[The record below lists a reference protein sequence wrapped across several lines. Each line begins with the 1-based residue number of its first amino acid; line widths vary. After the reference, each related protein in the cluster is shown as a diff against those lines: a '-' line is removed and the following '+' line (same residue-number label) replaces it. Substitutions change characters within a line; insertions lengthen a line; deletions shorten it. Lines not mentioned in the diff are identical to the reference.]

1 MAESLI
7 LQGKKFI
14 SSRRAAEITG
24 YTNDYIGQLCRLGK
38 VKAQLVGRNWYVEE
52 QSLFAHKL
60 ANGKTPPK
68 VFDNFFSP
76 PSNEISKISY
86 KAEEGSFLPALKQ
99 RPEAISSGTSNKD
112 ARKIY

>member
-60 ANGKTPPK
+60 ANGKTPSK
-68 VFDNFFSP
+68 RFDNFFSP
-76 PSNEISKISY
+76 LSSNVSKLSY
-86 KAEEGSFLPALKQ
+86 ESEEKSLLPVLKSKT
-99 RPEAISSGTSNKD
+99 ESS
-112 ARKIY
+112 